1 VRTKKR
7 QIGLRVRA
15 YRLER
20 RLTQEQLAEMIER
33 SVETISNLERG
44 TSLPNEAT
52 LRRLAK
58 SLDVP
63 FEDLLIDR
71 SSGASGRSIEFFQA
85 TELLKMMDEKK
96 LKLAYN
102 ILKIIADA

>member
-1 VRTKKR
+1 
-7 QIGLRVRA
+7 
-15 YRLER
+15 
-20 RLTQEQLAEMIER
+20 MIER

-58 SLDVP
+58 SLEVP
-63 FEDLLIDR
+63 IEDLLVER
-71 SSGASGRSIEFFQA
+71 SSGAGSRSMEFFQA
-85 TELLKMMDEKK
+85 TELLKMMDEKQ

-102 ILKIIADA
+102 ILKLIANG